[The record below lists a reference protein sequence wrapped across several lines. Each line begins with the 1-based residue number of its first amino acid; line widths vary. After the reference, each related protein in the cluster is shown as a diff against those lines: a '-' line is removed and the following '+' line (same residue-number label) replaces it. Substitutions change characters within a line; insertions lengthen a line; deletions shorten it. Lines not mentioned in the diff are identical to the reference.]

1 MIVKIVGHRGYG
13 ASDAP
18 FNVKR
23 DLNMR
28 VVRPVEGTLISHRK
42 ALEDGAYGIE
52 MDVIETL
59 DNYLVG
65 THADEVRQHV
75 LVPYDAPEKYIGR
88 MTYEQI
94 RNIPVGPD
102 GIGRI
107 SLLKDLLEM
116 LKRDFPDRLINIEL
130 KGKLG
135 NIEDNSQTTPSL
147 AEKVVKVLEDVD
159 FPFQKIIF
167 SSFSQSYL
175 QDMSKIC
182 SQRDHRAFRLGMLF
196 EPSADCVGMSL
207 ASDGHKLFKD
217 RDDLSIALN
226 METLRHVVE
235 SIPGLTSVH
244 AEIRCI
250 TPDTMKFI
258 REHNLCLATW
268 ALKELS
274 PLDTSKEGQV
284 FANAIDNVLRMADDV
299 GLEELVIITDHILDV
314 KDYLFKKHAIQG
326 CYLYSTA

>member
-1 MIVKIVGHRGYG
+1 
-13 ASDAP
+13 
-18 FNVKR
+18 
-23 DLNMR
+23 
-28 VVRPVEGTLISHRK
+28 
-42 ALEDGAYGIE
+42 
-52 MDVIETL
+52 
-59 DNYLVG
+59 
-65 THADEVRQHV
+65 
-75 LVPYDAPEKYIGR
+75 
-88 MTYEQI
+88 
-94 RNIPVGPD
+94 
-102 GIGRI
+102 
-107 SLLKDLLEM
+107 
-116 LKRDFPDRLINIEL
+116 
-130 KGKLG
+130 
-135 NIEDNSQTTPSL
+135 
-147 AEKVVKVLEDVD
+147 
-159 FPFQKIIF
+159 
-167 SSFSQSYL
+167 
-175 QDMSKIC
+175 MSKIC